1 MIFSRSIPFVIPKEF
16 ARAGS
21 RIDPAAG
28 ILRRGALLMDESTG
42 RILGHLQETGA
53 LRELVNQQGSGGL
66 GKLVDVGLSLGGG
79 PLDAATGIYGLVQ
92 NEQIKARLAAMQT
105 MMGNLQTLQIAT
117 LASSVVGIGVTVA
130 STMMILKRLRDLK
143 TDLARIEDAV
153 DRIPAQLTINTLID
167 VLIVIETQLERL
179 EEASVRRNPRPVL
192 EEAEAALH
200 EGFNAIVTR
209 LQMLQGQGGLDAAW
223 LAALFR
229 GLALCGAA
237 QSQVLL
243 QLDDAAALVRRTRGQ
258 IGKLEQLAFTLPQDV
273 LEIDLGIAPPTA
285 ERLAAEAAETRLRF
299 ASTLMLAEQLQVQS
313 IPGPKYL
320 AKAAAEEEQPLLV
333 LPHVPARQA
342 V

>member
-1 MIFSRSIPFVIPKEF
+1 MIFSPSIPFVVPAQFLE
-16 ARAGS
+16 AE
-21 RIDPAAG
+21 AAG
-28 ILRRGALLMDESTG
+28 HLVRYGALLKDAGTG
-42 RILGHLQETGA
+42 RIVAHVQETGA
-53 LRELVNQQGSGGL
+53 LR
-66 GKLVDVGLSLGGG
+66 KLVDVGLSLGGG
-79 PLDAATGIYGLVQ
+79 PLDTATGIYGIVQ

-105 MMGNLQTLQIAT
+105 MMGSLQTLQIAT

-130 STMMILKRLRDLK
+130 STMMILQRLRDLK

-273 LEIDLGIAPPTA
+273 LELDLGIAPATA
-285 ERLAAEAAETRLRF
+285 ERLAADAAETRLRF

-320 AKAAAEEEQPLLV
+320 AKANAETEQPLLV

>member
-1 MIFSRSIPFVIPKEF
+1 MIFSPSIPFVVPAKFQAAEA
-16 ARAGS
+16 ARHLV
-21 RIDPAAG
+21 RY
-28 ILRRGALLMDESTG
+28 GALLKDAGTG
-42 RILGHLQETGA
+42 RIVAHVQETGA
-53 LRELVNQQGSGGL
+53 LR
-66 GKLVDVGLSLGGG
+66 KLVDVGLSLGGG

-92 NEQIKARLAAMQT
+92 NEQIKARLDAMQT
-105 MMGNLQTLQIAT
+105 MMGSLQTLQIAT

-179 EEASVRRNPRPVL
+179 DEAGTRRNPRPVL

-209 LQMLQGQGGLDAAW
+209 LQRLQGERALDAVW
-223 LAALFR
+223 LAVLLR
-229 GLALCGAA
+229 GLALCGTA
-237 QSQVLL
+237 QGQALL
-243 QLDDAAALVRRTRGQ
+243 QLDDAAALAHRTRTQ
-258 IGKLEQLAFTLPQDV
+258 IGKLEQLALALPRDV
-273 LEIDLGIAPPTA
+273 LEIDLGIASPTA

-320 AKAAAEEEQPLLV
+320 AKANAETEQPLLV
-333 LPHVPARQA
+333 LPHVPVRQA